1 MRRTRR
7 VVAVLLC
14 APFALGLWAS
24 TLPEMFR
31 AFGCQRSIVPRERY
45 STLAE
50 DIDKNPTVFGKL
62 LRREQPVSVL
72 HEDETYFAFRNIKP
86 YAPLAGLVIPKRRLL
101 QDPDAL
107 GPEDLPV
114 VEDLKRIALDICARE
129 KPDAFKAND
138 YWLRFHRRPFNSV
151 DHLHLHVLAPV
162 SQVSVWTTLVF
173 FAHGLHAADVDDVLA
188 RLRGGDGAQPK
199 EGS

>member
-1 MRRTRR
+1 
-7 VVAVLLC
+7 
-14 APFALGLWAS
+14 
-24 TLPEMFR
+24 
-31 AFGCQRSIVPRERY
+31 
-45 STLAE
+45 
-50 DIDKNPTVFGKL
+50 
-62 LRREQPVSVL
+62 
-72 HEDETYFAFRNIKP
+72 
-86 YAPLAGLVIPKRRLL
+86 
-101 QDPDAL
+101 
-107 GPEDLPV
+107 LPV

-129 KPDAFKAND
+129 KPDAFKAKD

-188 RLRGGDGAQPK
+188 RLRGGDGAKPK